1 MPACQFQRMPLG
13 QIAYNW
19 PHLAFNLPPTPI
31 ATISRIN
38 LFKVRA
44 KNQVQSGSNITSA
57 PSPRLR
63 SQAEVVVVCHV
74 EKIAHLTISKLSN
87 RLTLDHE

>member
-1 MPACQFQRMPLG
+1 MPACQFQCMPIG
-13 QIAYNW
+13 QNAFNW
-19 PHLAFNLPPTPI
+19 AQLPGLPWPLLAINLPPTPI

-74 EKIAHLTISKLSN
+74 EQIALSN
-87 RLTLDHE
+87 NF